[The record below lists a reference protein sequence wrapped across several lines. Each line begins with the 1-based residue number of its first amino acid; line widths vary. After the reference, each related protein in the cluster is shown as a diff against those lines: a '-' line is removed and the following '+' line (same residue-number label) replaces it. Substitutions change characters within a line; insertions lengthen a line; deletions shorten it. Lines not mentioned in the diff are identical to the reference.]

1 MVGILHVASRPGG
14 VEILLAASCFRNL
27 DKLRQL
33 WASLGSKASLQ
44 LSCRTGVIFGVSFR
58 RTEASAK
65 RESRA
70 RGGVRIRLFCRLTA
84 KLFQNNI
91 LQNFAKWPFCKTFCK
106 MAVELSRPT
115 SLWVSSFAEWCLPVQ
130 LKLYGFPSP
139 GMLASWEGKLIIL
152 AFVRFA
158 GDEATPS
165 WNRYPQRYAEST
177 NQIFWRGK
185 ADCEVNQPLY
195 RLVGVSF
202 ATFWVV
208 T

>member
-70 RGGVRIRLFCRLTA
+70 RGGVRIRRFCRLKASCFRTTFC
-84 KLFQNNI
+84 KI
-91 LQNFAKWPFCKTFCK
+91 LQNGRFAKRFAKWPLNLVDLLHYEFPHLLSDVCRSNLSFMGFHPRACWL
-106 MAVELSRPT
+106 VEKG
-115 SLWVSSFAEWCLPVQ
+115 SL
-130 LKLYGFPSP
+130 
-139 GMLASWEGKLIIL
+139 
-152 AFVRFA
+152 
-158 GDEATPS
+158 
-165 WNRYPQRYAEST
+165 
-177 NQIFWRGK
+177 
-185 ADCEVNQPLY
+185 
-195 RLVGVSF
+195 
-202 ATFWVV
+202 
-208 T
+208 